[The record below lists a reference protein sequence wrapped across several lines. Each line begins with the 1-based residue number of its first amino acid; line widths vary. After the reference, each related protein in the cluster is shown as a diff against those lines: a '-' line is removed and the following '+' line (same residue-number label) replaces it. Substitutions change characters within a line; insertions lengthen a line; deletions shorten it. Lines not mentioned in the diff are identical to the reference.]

1 MTTTTDQSAVVQ
13 TGTPNEQKDE
23 WTNLRLEKFW
33 ELMKDLYGEKP
44 WTEKHGETMN
54 KVWRA
59 ELMSMTPQEAA
70 LGWRACKSSGDEFP
84 CNLPTFIA
92 RVKNALASRRPI
104 IPEYKP
110 LPAPPR
116 NVEAA
121 MSKGTTAAAEKSASV
136 DVQRLKDVLGGKP
149 VLATWPR
156 RTILRGMVHPA
167 GPLGTKDLEILRGQ
181 AREQGRSRWDL
192 DLELMAYNGWTP
204 DDEVNYEKAL
214 PGNMKTERDKGAT
227 PFLDRWRVLSEHG

>member
-1 MTTTTDQSAVVQ
+1 MTTTRETSEPKWTPDPKVLSAL
-13 TGTPNEQKDE
+13 TRAG
-23 WTNLRLEKFW
+23 WTLERVLKFW
-33 ELMKDLYGEKP
+33 ATMGALYGRQWYSEHGP
-44 WTEKHGETMN
+44 NPESWATEL
-54 KVWRA
+54 A
-59 ELMSMTPQEAA
+59 SMTPNEAA
-70 LGWRACKSSGDEFP
+70 LGWKACRASGDAYP
-84 CNLPTFIA
+84 CNVPTFVK
-92 RVKNALASRRPI
+92 RVNDALSAKRPI

-121 MSKGTTAAAEKSASV
+121 MSKGTKAAAEKAESV
-136 DVQRLKDVLGGKP
+136 DVQRLKDALGGKP

-156 RTILRGMVHPA
+156 RTILRDMVHPA
-167 GPLGTKDLEILRGQ
+167 GVLGTKDLESLRGQ

-227 PFLDRWRVLSEHG
+227 PFLDMWRQKT